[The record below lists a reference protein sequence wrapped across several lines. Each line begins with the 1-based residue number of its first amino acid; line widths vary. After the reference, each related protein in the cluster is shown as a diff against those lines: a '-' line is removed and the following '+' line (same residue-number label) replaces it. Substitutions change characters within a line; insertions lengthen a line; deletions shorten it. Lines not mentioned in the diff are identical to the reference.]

1 VGGGIKE
8 ILDAMKMKQ
17 VTVENYLTKNYAQAV
32 YTQIDV
38 MDYNSR
44 IDGKVINCKD
54 FYTNPTEY
62 VGNFERFTKVSEIV
76 ITGHFHANE
85 APAILTKEM
94 LQSKD
99 CKIKVVGDVSCD
111 INGPIACTLRPST
124 IENPLYG
131 YLASEHKEVDVFILQ
146 LLWSW
151 R

>member
-44 IDGKVINCKD
+44 IDGKVINKD

-76 ITGHFHANE
+76 ITGHF
-85 APAILTKEM
+85 M
-94 LQSKD
+94 LMKHL
-99 CKIKVVGDVSCD
+99 
-111 INGPIACTLRPST
+111 P
-124 IENPLYG
+124 Y
-131 YLASEHKEVDVFILQ
+131 
-146 LLWSW
+146 
-151 R
+151 